1 MTQKNLTPSSLT
13 LSEVKK
19 KFELWRKT
27 RTNRKPIPQELWDTA
42 TNLSKTHSINQ
53 ISKALRLNYT
63 ALKNRVNKKEANQTC
78 IQNVQASSFVELNF
92 ERSPLVSECIV
103 EMQDCSGA
111 KMRMSFKGK
120 TDFDFL
126 ELGKAFWRKGV

>member
-1 MTQKNLTPSSLT
+1 MTQKNLSPSNLT

-27 RTNRKPIPQELWDTA
+27 RENRKPIPRELWDTA
-42 TNLSKTHSINQ
+42 ANLSETHSINQ
-53 ISKALRLNYT
+53 ISKALHLNYT

-78 IQNVQASSFVELNF
+78 IQKVQASSFVELNF
-92 ERSPLVSECIV
+92 EQSPLASECIV

-111 KMRMSFKGK
+111 KMRMCFKGK

>member
-1 MTQKNLTPSSLT
+1 MTQKNLLPSNLT
-13 LSEVKK
+13 LSEVKE

-27 RTNRKPIPQELWDTA
+27 RKNRKPIPRELWDTA
-42 TNLSKTHSINQ
+42 ANLSETHSINQ

-63 ALKNRVNKKEANQTC
+63 ALKKRVNKMEATEAC
-78 IQNVQASSFVELNF
+78 IQKGQASSFVELNF
-92 ERSPLVSECIV
+92 EQPPLVSECIV

-111 KMRMSFKGK
+111 KMRMCFKGK

>member
-42 TNLSKTHSINQ
+42 ANLSEAYSINQ

-78 IQNVQASSFVELNF
+78 IQKVQASSFVELNF
-92 ERSPLVSECIV
+92 EQSPLVSECIV
-103 EMQDCSGA
+103 EMQDCYGA